1 MGTVGSAAVV
11 LLCAEEDDLEL
22 VRWVH
27 AARGQGLAPEVVT
40 GIEHDDRPMLEA
52 LRQTEEALFVVL
64 RSDNLSADRMR
75 ELKAAF
81 AQHHGAKQRLV
92 ALRLDA
98 TAEAAV
104 ERIAKQIAGGLGAR
118 SENSLTLALEDV
130 VLQRVRQGTG
140 SHPAIVASRAAREDD
155 AERTRAARA
164 AEAEAVQAALVDTA
178 PDLAAPSVPA
188 ALAWANVTHER
199 ATTSRYAIDD
209 ETLPLRMVDT
219 ASASK
224 PRAASRLP
232 ALIGGMVVALGAA
245 VGIAWWLVDATAPGP
260 TPEDVVPAASSGRV
274 SVPKASPDPAA
285 PTDSTPSVVEPAAEV
300 VEVAVEDDDEPR
312 AAPAR
317 RSRSRSHDR
326 MREELP
332 PPPVAIAAPP
342 SESPAAPPP
351 PASAPELPPVAEAAA
366 IPSEPAPLEGETQAT
381 PR

>member
-64 RSDNLSADRMR
+64 RSDNLSSDRMR
-75 ELKAAF
+75 EIKAAF
-81 AQHHGAKQRLV
+81 AQHHGSKQRLV

-104 ERIAKQIAGGLGAR
+104 ERIAKQLAGGLGSR

-164 AEAEAVQAALVDTA
+164 TEAEAVQAALVDTA
-178 PDLAAPSVPA
+178 PDLAAPNVPT
-188 ALAWANVTHER
+188 ALAWANVTNER

-209 ETLPLRMVDT
+209 ETLPLPMVEA
-219 ASASK
+219 ASTPS

-232 ALIGGMVVALGAA
+232 MIGGIVIALSAA
-245 VGIAWWLVDATAPGP
+245 VGIAWWLVDATAPGE
-260 TPEDVVPAASSGRV
+260 TTEDVVPAASSGRV
-274 SVPKASPDPAA
+274 SVPKSSPDPTAA
-285 PTDSTPSVVEPAAEV
+285 PEPTPSEVEPAV
-300 VEVAVEDDDEPR
+300 VEIDADPDEPR
-312 AAPAR
+312 AAPTR
-317 RSRSRSHDR
+317 RARSRSHER
-326 MREELP
+326 TREELP
-332 PPPVAIAAPP
+332 PPPVAIAATP

-351 PASAPELPPVAEAAA
+351 PTVGSEAAPVVETTA